1 MMAPNMLNGLKLV
14 NGPFATL
21 LMMRIS
27 LKQLNAHLAV
37 QWSDFPMDNSSR
49 HAHPSALLRTPPRR
63 LNLL

>member
-27 LKQLNAHLAV
+27 FKQLNAHLAA
-37 QWSDFPMDNSSR
+37 Q
-49 HAHPSALLRTPPRR
+49 
-63 LNLL
+63 